1 MQLKMNN
8 TSIPYYVMIMSMLM
22 IMIFW
27 IVKCFLIKDVVR
39 LSITFIILQKQ
50 NEKFK
55 LMKHD
60 KLLLNKVFKIFFN
73 QIINV

>member
-1 MQLKMNN
+1 
-8 TSIPYYVMIMSMLM
+8 MSMLM